1 MQRCEHTE
9 SMSLHLDGLLDRAEA
24 RRLQTHLAECEAC
37 RFEWE
42 AMCFASSMLEA
53 EPRVIPALDFTAR
66 VTALV
71 AEREAQRARVRSG
84 IGVVLGSLGL
94 WVLTGLSVLAVVALV
109 WQPSWYIALL
119 DLALP
124 LARALTSTLGTLGN
138 ALLSVLSALSGG
150 SLLPLVAY
158 AAVALVAATLWT
170 RIVLVRWSQGTVA
183 E

>member
-9 SMSLHLDGLLDRAEA
+9 SMSLHLDGLLEQEQA
-24 RRLQTHLAECEAC
+24 RRLQAHLAECEAC
-37 RFEWE
+37 RYEWE

-53 EPRVIPALDFTAR
+53 EPRAIPALDFTAS

-84 IGVVLGSLGL
+84 MGVVLGSLGL
-94 WVLTGLSVLAVVALV
+94 WLLTGLSVLAVIALV
-109 WQPSWYIALL
+109 WQPSWHVALL
-119 DLALP
+119 DVALP

-150 SLLPLVAY
+150 SLLPLLAY
-158 AAVALVAATLWT
+158 AAVALAAAALWT
-170 RIVLVRWSQGTVA
+170 RIVLVRWSEGTVA

>member
-1 MQRCEHTE
+1 MQHCEHTE
-9 SMSLHLDGLLDRAEA
+9 SMSLHLDGLLDREEA
-24 RRLQTHLAECEAC
+24 RRLQAHLAECEAC
-37 RFEWE
+37 RNEWD
-42 AMCFASSMLEA
+42 AMCFASSLLEA
-53 EPRVIPALDFTAR
+53 APRAIPALDFTAR

-94 WVLTGLSVLAVVALV
+94 WMLTGLSVLAVIALV
-109 WQPSWYIALL
+109 WQPSWNVAFL
-119 DLALP
+119 DVGLP

-150 SLLPLVAY
+150 SLLPLLAY
-158 AAVALVAATLWT
+158 AAVAMVAAALWT
-170 RIVLVRWSQGTVA
+170 RIVLVRWSGGTVT